1 MLDLRTLVNIP
12 CRVFKHVRISARLL
26 SFLLPSFIRVLF
38 SLSERH
44 TFNRVINERVLCLLW
59 VDLCLAVQSLILIM
73 CPKPI
78 VQRLILVI
86 QLKHGLGR
94 VLSLVS
100 ILEVLDQEND
110 SQDALGYEVIDD
122 SDNHY

>member
-1 MLDLRTLVNIP
+1 MNIP
-12 CRVFKHVRISARLL
+12 CRVFKHVGISARLL
-26 SFLLPSFIRVLF
+26 SFLLRSLIWVLF
-38 SLSERH
+38 SLSVRH
-44 TFNRVINERVLCLLW
+44 TLNRVINECVLRLLR
-59 VDLCLAVQSLILIM
+59 VDLCLAVKSLIIIM